1 MADVDVKSEPNDS
14 SDSSPGSPPV
24 LSPGSASGGRRGG
37 GKASKKYLHDKNS
50 DEYRKRRERNN
61 LAVKKSRD
69 KSRQKTQE
77 TLRRVQELKEENERL
92 ELKIKILSKELS
104 VLKDLFL
111 SHAGSLPGED
121 APCLLGGVT
130 AAPLPLSTPAE
141 GIETESS
148 STATTTSSISIS
160 NATINATVRE
170 VAGILQ
176 GLAVPVRANNQAVLN
191 DHEYATTVKS

>member
-1 MADVDVKSEPNDS
+1 MADIDVKSEPTDS

-24 LSPGSASGGRRGG
+24 LSPGTSSGGRRGG

-130 AAPLPLSTPAE
+130 AAPLPMSTPAE
-141 GIETESS
+141 ETKSS
-148 STATTTSSISIS
+148 STATSTSNISLS
-160 NATINATVRE
+160 NGTINATVRE